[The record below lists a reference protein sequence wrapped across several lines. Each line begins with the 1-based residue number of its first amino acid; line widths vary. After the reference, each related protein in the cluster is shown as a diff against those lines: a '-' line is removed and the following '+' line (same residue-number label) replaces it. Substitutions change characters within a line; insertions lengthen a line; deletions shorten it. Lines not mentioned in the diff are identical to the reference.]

1 MLILILKNQKLRYA
15 IIIFYIFEG
24 QIYDE
29 NKIFELYIFVKL
41 NNNKI

>member
-15 IIIFYIFEG
+15 IIIFNIFEG